1 MWTCIHTW
9 NKSSINT
16 LWCLFGCSIGDLGT
30 IYFFQNSQYEISTM
44 EVMLLAMLNGL
55 ITSFTI
61 EVIVLLKSMSVKNA
75 VKTAFGMSIVSMISM
90 EIAMNYT
97 DFILN
102 GAAII
107 NLKSLPL
114 VLLAGFIVPL
124 PYNYWK
130 LKTTGISCH

>member
-9 NKSSINT
+9 KKSSINT

-44 EVMLLAMLNGL
+44 EVMLLAMLNGI

>member
-9 NKSSINT
+9 KKSSINT

-130 LKTTGISCH
+130 LKTTGISSH

>member
-1 MWTCIHTW
+1 MWTCNHTW
-9 NKSSINT
+9 KRSSINT

>member
-1 MWTCIHTW
+1 
-9 NKSSINT
+9 
-16 LWCLFGCSIGDLGT
+16 
-30 IYFFQNSQYEISTM
+30 
-44 EVMLLAMLNGL
+44 MLLAMLNVL

>member
-9 NKSSINT
+9 KRSSINT

>member
-1 MWTCIHTW
+1 MWTCIHTCK
-9 NKSSINT
+9 KSSINT

-75 VKTAFGMSIVSMISM
+75 VKTAFGMSIV
-90 EIAMNYT
+90 
-97 DFILN
+97 L
-102 GAAII
+102 
-107 NLKSLPL
+107 SL
-114 VLLAGFIVPL
+114 IH
-124 PYNYWK
+124 
-130 LKTTGISCH
+130 I

>member
-9 NKSSINT
+9 KKSSINT

-30 IYFFQNSQYEISTM
+30 IYFFQNSQYAISTM

>member
-9 NKSSINT
+9 KRSSINT

-30 IYFFQNSQYEISTM
+30 IYFFQNSQYEISTK

>member
-9 NKSSINT
+9 KKSSINT

-90 EIAMNYT
+90 ETAMNYT

>member
-9 NKSSINT
+9 KKSSFNT

>member
-1 MWTCIHTW
+1 MWTWIHTW
-9 NKSSINT
+9 KKSSINT

>member
-9 NKSSINT
+9 KKSSINT

-75 VKTAFGMSIVSMISM
+75 VKTAFGMSLVSMISM

>member
-9 NKSSINT
+9 KKSSINT

-75 VKTAFGMSIVSMISM
+75 VKTAFGMRIVSLISI

>member
-9 NKSSINT
+9 KKSSINT

-97 DFILN
+97 DVILN

>member
-9 NKSSINT
+9 KKSSINT

-75 VKTAFGMSIVSMISM
+75 VKTAFGMSIVSMISI
-90 EIAMNYT
+90 EIDMNYT

>member
-9 NKSSINT
+9 KKSSINT

>member
-9 NKSSINT
+9 KKSSINT

-90 EIAMNYT
+90 EFAMNYT

>member
-9 NKSSINT
+9 KISSINT